1 MRHKNSIKKKGGATP
16 KSASAK
22 QEASEDSSPG
32 HHLRSLSVKELNPI
46 GFPSKVS
53 PITPHDTK
61 FMMPSDLSSSQNQ
74 LNHHQPSLSHSQSS
88 PFLIVFDVYPCLDFL
103 DLFLW
108 KFYIYSSVGSYS
120 LASTILKIFNK

>member
-74 LNHHQPSLSHSQSS
+74 LNHHQTSLSHSQSS
-88 PFLIVFDVYPCLDFL
+88 PVYKMGYSQTLPKKIDGISLISDNFQMSQTSGGGNGRV
-103 DLFLW
+103 
-108 KFYIYSSVGSYS
+108 
-120 LASTILKIFNK
+120 